1 VLRKASASVNRI
13 DTSDFYCPHA
23 TNQIIREALHS
34 YPDDLVI
41 ATKVGARR
49 GRDASVH
56 PAMSREDLTQA
67 VYDNPR
73 NLSMWLRWSRA
84 SKRLLASRHTTR
96 TPAPGARS
104 AGASEA
110 EPDKPHLKTGTVSVS
125 ILQPC
130 FRWHRE

>member
-1 VLRKASASVNRI
+1 MLRKASASVNHI

-67 VYDNPR
+67 VYDAVAVVKGFEAAARIALHDPN
-73 NLSMWLRWSRA
+73 S
-84 SKRLLASRHTTR
+84 
-96 TPAPGARS
+96 GARRS
-104 AGASEA
+104 LSRCE
-110 EPDKPHLKTGTVSVS
+110 
-125 ILQPC
+125 
-130 FRWHRE
+130 